1 MGFVPREIQALFQL
15 IKHGTFNIFW
25 SCILEIP
32 WAEMYSHSLSWIF
45 LESRISDVLFRSDF
59 LCLKEYFK
67 WKLKLWWSYHVDTV
81 LLISSWQISVVSAL
95 QLETPVLMW
104 VPNMRAVCYI
114 HELILSTFAS
124 LHIVIWAKPSPED
137 HWSCV
142 WCLMIRLCWDR
153 QY

>member
-15 IKHGTFNIFW
+15 IKHVTFNIFL
-25 SCILEIP
+25 I
-32 WAEMYSHSLSWIF
+32 MYFGNTLGWDVQSFTFMDF